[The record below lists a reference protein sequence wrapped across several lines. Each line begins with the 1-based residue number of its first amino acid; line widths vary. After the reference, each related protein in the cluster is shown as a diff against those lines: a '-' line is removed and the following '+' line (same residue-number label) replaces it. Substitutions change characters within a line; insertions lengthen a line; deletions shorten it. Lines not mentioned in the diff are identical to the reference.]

1 MFKVVL
7 QTQFRCGWGP
17 LRLLSLAQAKK
28 NDQTF
33 QQRQAIFFQKA
44 ALFQIAYKFQIK
56 RVLRVQ
62 NRGKAQAV
70 GAQDFQSVTKQSGL
84 GRGQVGVCRAGR
96 AQRFQSA
103 RVACKRQA
111 DSTCKC
117 NTLKV
122 E

>member
-1 MFKVVL
+1 MGFGVQGHLRDAPPVPLADHGAVGRIPQAAVFKVVL

-70 GAQDFQSVTKQSGL
+70 GAQG
-84 GRGQVGVCRAGR
+84 
-96 AQRFQSA
+96 
-103 RVACKRQA
+103 
-111 DSTCKC
+111 
-117 NTLKV
+117 
-122 E
+122 